1 MKQNK
6 KIMKKLTTIL
16 LAFFFAASFTLSAQ
30 DIADNSQKNTET
42 KTECD
47 SKVKETKKAS
57 GFNFTKTN
65 TYGKANCSSSAKKSS
80 CSKNEKE
87 ACSSKSAA
95 KSSCCKSKTAK
106 KDEASCSKTA
116 AKSSCCKSKTANKE
130 LSDDSKAMN
139 KKASERVRLAIAN
152 NEISAE
158 EGKVRLA
165 KLNEKK
171 KN

>member
-6 KIMKKLTTIL
+6 NIMKKLSSIL
-16 LAFFFAASFTLSAQ
+16 LALIFTTSFTMFAQ
-30 DIADNSQKNTET
+30 DTADNTQKNTET
-42 KTECD
+42 KTECCD
-47 SKVKETKKAS
+47 IKVKESKKAS

-65 TYGKANCSSSAKKSS
+65 TYGKANCSSSSKKSS
-80 CSKNEKE
+80 CSKSEKE
-87 ACSSKSAA
+87 ACSKTASKASCENTA
-95 KSSCCKSKTAK
+95 KKEEASCIKTASKPSCCKSKIAK
-106 KDEASCSKTA
+106 KEV
-116 AKSSCCKSKTANKE
+116 
-130 LSDDSKAMN
+130 SDDTKAMN

-158 EGKVRLA
+158 EGRVRLA

>member
-1 MKQNK
+1 
-6 KIMKKLTTIL
+6 MKKLSSIL

-95 KSSCCKSKTAK
+95 KSSCCKSKTA
-106 KDEASCSKTA
+106 
-116 AKSSCCKSKTANKE
+116 NKE
-130 LSDDSKAMN
+130 VSDDSKAMN
-139 KKASERVRLAIAN
+139 KKASEKVRLAIAN

-158 EGKVRLA
+158 EGRVRLA

>member
-1 MKQNK
+1 
-6 KIMKKLTTIL
+6 MKKLSSIL

-95 KSSCCKSKTAK
+95 KSSCCKSKTAN
-106 KDEASCSKTA
+106 KDV
-116 AKSSCCKSKTANKE
+116 
-130 LSDDSKAMN
+130 SDDSKAIN

-158 EGKVRLA
+158 EGRVRLA

>member
-1 MKQNK
+1 
-6 KIMKKLTTIL
+6 MKKLSSIL
-16 LAFFFAASFTLSAQ
+16 LAFFFATSFTLSAQ

-80 CSKNEKE
+80 CSKTEKE
-87 ACSSKSAA
+87 ACSKSAN
-95 KSSCCKSKTAK
+95 KSSCSKSKTAK

-116 AKSSCCKSKTANKE
+116 AKSSCCKSKNANKE

-158 EGKVRLA
+158 EGRVRLA

>member
-1 MKQNK
+1 
-6 KIMKKLTTIL
+6 MKKLSSIL
-16 LAFFFAASFTLSAQ
+16 LAFFFTASVTLSAQ
-30 DIADNSQKNTET
+30 DTADNSQKNTET

-65 TYGKANCSSSAKKSS
+65 IYEKANCSSSAKNSS
-80 CSKNEKE
+80 CSKSEKQS
-87 ACSSKSAA
+87 CSKSAA

-106 KDEASCSKTA
+106 KDESSCSKTA

-130 LSDDSKAMN
+130 VSDDSKAMN
-139 KKASERVRLAIAN
+139 KKASEKVRLAIAN
-152 NEISAE
+152 NEISSE
-158 EGKVRLA
+158 EGKERLA

>member
-6 KIMKKLTTIL
+6 KIMKKLSSIL
-16 LAFFFAASFTLSAQ
+16 LAFFFVASFTLSAQ

-80 CSKNEKE
+80 CSKSEKQS
-87 ACSSKSAA
+87 CSKSAA

-130 LSDDSKAMN
+130 ISDDSKAMN

-152 NEISAE
+152 NEISPE
-158 EGKVRLA
+158 EGRVRLA

>member
-1 MKQNK
+1 VKQNK
-6 KIMKKLTTIL
+6 KNNMKKLSSIL
-16 LAFFFAASFTLSAQ
+16 LASFFAVSFTLSAQ

-80 CSKNEKE
+80 CSKSDKQS
-87 ACSSKSAA
+87 CSKSTA

-130 LSDDSKAMN
+130 VSDDSKAMN
-139 KKASERVRLAIAN
+139 KKASEKVRLAIAN
-152 NEISAE
+152 NEISTE
-158 EGKVRLA
+158 EGRVRLA
-165 KLNEKK
+165 KLNKKK

>member
-1 MKQNK
+1 
-6 KIMKKLTTIL
+6 MKKLSSIL
-16 LAFFFAASFTLSAQ
+16 LAFFFTASFTMSAQ

-65 TYGKANCSSSAKKSS
+65 TYGKANCSSSSKMSS
-80 CSKNEKE
+80 CSKTEKE
-87 ACSSKSAA
+87 ACSKSAN
-95 KSSCCKSKTAK
+95 KSSCSKSKTAK

-116 AKSSCCKSKTANKE
+116 AKSSCCKSKSAKKE
-130 LSDDSKAMN
+130 VSDDSKAMN
-139 KKASERVRLAIAN
+139 KKTSERVRLAIAN

-158 EGKVRLA
+158 EGRVRLA

>member
-6 KIMKKLTTIL
+6 KIMKKLSSIL

-95 KSSCCKSKTAK
+95 KSSCCKSKTA
-106 KDEASCSKTA
+106 
-116 AKSSCCKSKTANKE
+116 NKE
-130 LSDDSKAMN
+130 VSDDSKAMN

-158 EGKVRLA
+158 EGRVRLA

>member
-6 KIMKKLTTIL
+6 KNNMKKLSSIL
-16 LAFFFAASFTLSAQ
+16 LASFFAVSFTLSAQ

-65 TYGKANCSSSAKKSS
+65 TYGKANCSSSSKKSS
-80 CSKNEKE
+80 CSKAEKE
-87 ACSSKSAA
+87 ACSKTASKASCDKTAKKEEASCSKTAA
-95 KSSCCKSKTAK
+95 KPSCCKSKTAK
-106 KDEASCSKTA
+106 KVV
-116 AKSSCCKSKTANKE
+116 
-130 LSDDSKAMN
+130 SDDSKAMS

-152 NEISAE
+152 NEISPE
-158 EGKVRLA
+158 EGRVRLA

>member
-6 KIMKKLTTIL
+6 NLMKNLSSIL
-16 LAFFFAASFTLSAQ
+16 LALIFTTSFTMSAQ
-30 DIADNSQKNTET
+30 DTADNSQKKTET
-42 KTECD
+42 KTECSD
-47 SKVKETKKAS
+47 SKVKESKKAS

-65 TYGKANCSSSAKKSS
+65 TYGKANCSKA
-80 CSKNEKE
+80 EKE
-87 ACSSKSAA
+87 ACSKTTSKASCEKTAKKEASLSKTAA
-95 KSSCCKSKTAK
+95 KPSCCKSKIAK
-106 KDEASCSKTA
+106 KVV
-116 AKSSCCKSKTANKE
+116 
-130 LSDDSKAMN
+130 SDDTKAMS

-158 EGKVRLA
+158 EGRVRLA

>member
-1 MKQNK
+1 
-6 KIMKKLTTIL
+6 MKKLSSIL
-16 LAFFFAASFTLSAQ
+16 LAFFFTASFTLSAQ

-87 ACSSKSAA
+87 ACSSKS
-95 KSSCCKSKTAK
+95 S
-106 KDEASCSKTA
+106 

-130 LSDDSKAMN
+130 ISDDSKAMN

-158 EGKVRLA
+158 EGRVRLA

>member
-6 KIMKKLTTIL
+6 NIMKKLSSIL
-16 LAFFFAASFTLSAQ
+16 LALIFTTSFTMFAQ
-30 DIADNSQKNTET
+30 DTADNSQKNTET
-42 KTECD
+42 KTECSD
-47 SKVKETKKAS
+47 SKVKESKKAS

-65 TYGKANCSSSAKKSS
+65 TYGKANCSNSSKKSS
-80 CSKNEKE
+80 CSKAEKE
-87 ACSSKSAA
+87 ACSKTASKA
-95 KSSCCKSKTAK
+95 SCDKTAK
-106 KDEASCSKTA
+106 KEEASCSKTA
-116 AKSSCCKSKTANKE
+116 AKPSCCKSKIAKKVV
-130 LSDDSKAMN
+130 SDDTKAMS

-158 EGKVRLA
+158 EGRVRLA

>member
-6 KIMKKLTTIL
+6 KIMKKLSTIL

-80 CSKNEKE
+80 CSKNKKE
-87 ACSSKSAA
+87 ACSSKSAT
-95 KSSCCKSKTAK
+95 KSSCCKSKN
-106 KDEASCSKTA
+106 
-116 AKSSCCKSKTANKE
+116 ANKE

>member
-1 MKQNK
+1 
-6 KIMKKLTTIL
+6 MKKLSSIL
-16 LAFFFAASFTLSAQ
+16 LAFFFSASTTLSAQ
-30 DIADNSQKNTET
+30 DIADNLQKNTET

-65 TYGKANCSSSAKKSS
+65 TYGKANCSSSTKKSS
-80 CSKNEKE
+80 CSKNEKD
-87 ACSSKSAA
+87 AYSKSAA

-106 KDEASCSKTA
+106 KNESSCSKTA

-130 LSDDSKAMN
+130 VNDDSKAMI
-139 KKASERVRLAIAN
+139 KKASERVRLAIAS

-158 EGKVRLA
+158 EGRVRLA

>member
-6 KIMKKLTTIL
+6 KIMKKLSSIL

-95 KSSCCKSKTAK
+95 KSSCCKSKTA
-106 KDEASCSKTA
+106 
-116 AKSSCCKSKTANKE
+116 NKE
-130 LSDDSKAMN
+130 ISDDSKAMN

-158 EGKVRLA
+158 EGRVRLA

>member
-6 KIMKKLTTIL
+6 NIMKKLSSIL
-16 LAFFFAASFTLSAQ
+16 LALIFTTSFTMFAQ
-30 DIADNSQKNTET
+30 DTADNTQKNTET
-42 KTECD
+42 KTECCE
-47 SKVKETKKAS
+47 SKVKESKKAS

-65 TYGKANCSSSAKKSS
+65 TYGKANCSNSSKKSS
-80 CSKNEKE
+80 CSKAEKE
-87 ACSSKSAA
+87 ACSKTASKASCEKTAKKEASLSKTAA
-95 KSSCCKSKTAK
+95 KPSCCKSKIAK
-106 KDEASCSKTA
+106 KVV
-116 AKSSCCKSKTANKE
+116 
-130 LSDDSKAMN
+130 SDDTKAMS

-158 EGKVRLA
+158 EGRVRLA

>member
-1 MKQNK
+1 
-6 KIMKKLTTIL
+6 MKKLSSIL

-95 KSSCCKSKTAK
+95 KSSCCKSKTA
-106 KDEASCSKTA
+106 
-116 AKSSCCKSKTANKE
+116 NKE
-130 LSDDSKAMN
+130 ISDDSKAMN

-158 EGKVRLA
+158 EGRVRLA

>member
-1 MKQNK
+1 
-6 KIMKKLTTIL
+6 MKKLSSIL
-16 LAFFFAASFTLSAQ
+16 LAFFFATSFTLSAQ

-106 KDEASCSKTA
+106 NIKSGIKTA
-116 AKSSCCKSKTANKE
+116 ADKTKKKTKE
-130 LSDDSKAMN
+130 LV
-139 KKASERVRLAIAN
+139 KKSRWL
-152 NEISAE
+152 S
-158 EGKVRLA
+158 
-165 KLNEKK
+165 
-171 KN
+171 